1 MMKYDQ
7 MRVGICLQEVRLD
20 RSMTQL
26 EVAEKIGITSSHYA
40 KIEQGI
46 DKMSIDV
53 LFKLMVLFDADANT
67 LLALGEDKN
76 SRLKKVATK
85 IYSLENVNRDM
96 IFDGI
101 EKMIESL
108 DNTTAEEG

>member
-1 MMKYDQ
+1 MKYDQ

-53 LFKLMVLFDADANT
+53 LFKLMVLFADANT

>member
-1 MMKYDQ
+1 M
-7 MRVGICLQEVRLD
+7 
-20 RSMTQL
+20 
-26 EVAEKIGITSSHYA
+26 
-40 KIEQGI
+40 
-46 DKMSIDV
+46 
-53 LFKLMVLFDADANT
+53 
-67 LLALGEDKN
+67 
-76 SRLKKVATK
+76 KKVATK